1 MRGWLVFGCLLFVGP
16 LVAQEES
23 TAVSVESESDSEMV
37 AEVEKAIV
45 KQIND
50 YRKKKELSQL
60 AVNDELQ
67 ETAKKFAEF
76 MAESGKYGH
85 RADGNT
91 PAERAKAAGY
101 EYCVVRE
108 NIAYRTNTGEV
119 TAKSLIDIFVQG
131 WIDSPPH
138 HENIVAKH
146 ITQTGAA
153 VATADQTTYY
163 AVHLFGRPKS
173 AQIEISVLNR
183 SGKVQ
188 TLSIETNES
197 VDEIEMPPRTTVSM
211 KRCFPTTF
219 RVDGLEAE
227 QVDESVELVLTKKGW
242 EVAD

>member
-1 MRGWLVFGCLLFVGP
+1 MRGWLITGWLFVSP
-16 LVAQEES
+16 LMAQEEAA
-23 TAVSVESESDSEMV
+23 TVAVDSKKDGQMV
-37 AEVEKAIV
+37 TQVEKAIV

-50 YRKKKELSQL
+50 YRVEKKLGRLE
-60 AVNDELQ
+60 VNDELQ
-67 ETAKKFAEF
+67 ATAKKLAEF

-85 RADGNT
+85 HADGKT
-91 PAERAKAAGY
+91 PAERAEAAGY

-108 NIAYRTNTGEV
+108 NIAYRTNTEEV
-119 TAKSLIDIFVQG
+119 TAESLMDIFVQG

-183 SGKVQ
+183 SGKAQ

-197 VDEIEMPPRTTVSM
+197 VDEIEMPSRTTVSM

-219 RVDGLEAE
+219 RIDGLDAKT
-227 QVDESVELVLTKKGW
+227 VDKSSELILTEEGW
-242 EVAD
+242 EVAE